1 MTSTTA
7 NDLAAIRAE
16 LRALA
21 NPAIAAH
28 ATRFFKTG
36 PGQYGEGD
44 RFLGIRVPVL
54 RRVAREHEAASVS
67 TAFALLRSPLHEER
81 LLALLMLVAAFTR
94 ADERGRE
101 RIYRDYLRAVR
112 RYVNNWDLV
121 DTSAPYIVGRYLEN
135 RGRETLY
142 ALARSPSLWERRVA
156 VLASFWFI
164 KQRDFA
170 DALAIAELLLEEEH
184 DLIHKAVGWMLREVG
199 NRDANAAAR
208 FLNRHHGRMPRTML
222 RYAIEKLPATRRR
235 AYLEGKAVTAGRA
248 RAGAKRRRPARA

>member
-1 MTSTTA
+1 MATTMA
-7 NDLAAIRAE
+7 NDVEAIRAQ

-21 NPAIAAH
+21 NPVIAAH
-28 ATRFFKTG
+28 SSRFFKTG
-36 PGQYGEGD
+36 PGEYGEGD

-54 RRVAREHEAASVS
+54 RRVAAERRGAGVA

-81 LLALLMLVAAFTR
+81 LLALLLLVAAYER
-94 ADERGRE
+94 ANQRGRE
-101 RIYRDYLRAVR
+101 RIYRQYLRAIR

-121 DTSAPYIVGRYLEN
+121 DTSAPYIVGQHLET

-142 ALARSPSLWERRVA
+142 VLARSTSLWERRVG
-156 VLASFWFI
+156 VLANFWFI

-170 DALAIAELLLEEEH
+170 DALAIAELLLDDEH

-199 NRDANAAAR
+199 NRDAAAAAR
-208 FLNRHHGRMPRTML
+208 FLNRHHRHMPRTML
-222 RYAIEKLPATRRR
+222 RYAIERLPAANRR
-235 AYLEGKAVTAGRA
+235 AYLEGSAVTPRRS